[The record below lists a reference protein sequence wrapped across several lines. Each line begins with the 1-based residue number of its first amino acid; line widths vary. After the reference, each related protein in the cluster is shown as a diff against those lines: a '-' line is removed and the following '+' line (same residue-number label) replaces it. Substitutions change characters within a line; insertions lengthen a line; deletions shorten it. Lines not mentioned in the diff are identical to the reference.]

1 MRYSTRELVSLA
13 VFGTLWGA
21 IEIVPGSVL
30 HAMGLPLSGVVMA
43 ASGLFVALVGRRFV
57 PRAGSVLF
65 VGALA
70 ALLKLFSVGSIVLG
84 PMIGILA
91 EAGMAEIGLLATGG
105 GSPLSFAVA
114 GALGVCWTAVH
125 PFLTGMV
132 LFGRDFVTIWGGVLD
147 GASRAMGLDAG
158 QAAVWVGAAWVGL
171 RVVFGAAAGWVAWGA
186 GGVLLGRVYGTEGS
200 G

>member
-1 MRYSTRELVSLA
+1 VRYSTRELVSLA

-57 PRAGSVLF
+57 PRAASVLF

-84 PMIGILA
+84 PMIGIFA
-91 EAGMAEIGLLATGG
+91 EAGMAELGLLATGG
-105 GSPLSFAVA
+105 GSALSFAVA
-114 GALGVCWTAVH
+114 GALGVCWTAAH
-125 PFLTGMV
+125 PFLTGVV
-132 LFGRDFVTIWGGVLD
+132 LFGRDFMAIWSGLLD
-147 GASRAMGLDAG
+147 AASRSMGMDAG
-158 QAAVWVGAAWVGL
+158 QAVVWVVAVWVGA
-171 RVVFGAAAGWVAWGA
+171 RVVAGAAAGWVAWGV
-186 GGVLLGRVYGTEGS
+186 GRVLLERVYGTQSS